1 MCVHRM
7 IYCFSPA
14 IGAGLLPIPVKTL
27 RPFAILIALPAIAAG
42 AQLVLNPGFEI
53 LPFPTSWT
61 NNGATSSAGLNATAT
76 AARLAYNTTTSLSQT
91 LAAAPAAF
99 TADLS
104 FQIPGNNEAQAFHVL
119 LETSSGAA
127 IDIRTATGGILQV
140 KENGVW
146 KPLYRITDY
155 ATFNV
160 PINSTVKLRVIG
172 RNFGTPSANYDLVWS
187 DAGGS
192 TLTHCAAGLNAFASN
207 AVILSA
213 LSKVTFSHDVPAGN
227 SFVVDDVTLSD
238 SAYTPPAA
246 DYSLSPAP
254 PPPPDKVVNISGVYP
269 HLAVTNTHD
278 ECGVGAVV
286 PWAGKLWAIT
296 YGPHLPAG
304 GSDKLY
310 EIAPDLSRV
319 IRSESVGGTPAN
331 RFIHTASN
339 QLIIGPHFI
348 DANRNVRTLSYSTLP
363 GRYTAT
369 AAHLTDPTNRVY
381 MFTMEDGLYDI
392 NVNDLTYKIR
402 YPDVQGTGDAFLAG
416 YHGKGAYSGQGL
428 LAVGNN
434 GEPNQTLPSGV
445 LATWNGTTQ
454 GTGTTPDRMVSWN
467 QVERIQTCEIT
478 GPGGI
483 RGNAN
488 PATDPIWTT
497 GFDPE
502 AVILHTLEN
511 GTWHTWRLPK
521 ASYTHD
527 GAHGWHTEWPRIRQ
541 LDPADPNSIYLMH
554 MHGLFYQ
561 FPKTFSST
569 DFSGLTPLCSYYKM
583 PVDYCMFNG
592 RLVMGKNDTT
602 RFSNALVP
610 KAESNLW
617 FGQLSDLQTWGAP
630 TGHGAV
636 WMNEAVT
643 AGQLSDP
650 FLVSGF
656 PQGTLHLRNLGV
668 SSIGIELQTSN
679 GTPAWTTLKSLTLP
693 AGGYLAESVNNLNV
707 QWMRLRA
714 MQASTNLTAF
724 FHLHTPYK
732 HITPASAGS
741 DEFAA
746 LADIKDTRSCSD
758 GIIRVMNNT
767 TLKLEYASSRTN
779 SGGAYS
785 THRYH
790 QIGGDM
796 VLADVADATSESTL
810 RSAAATTQDFGSDA
824 ASAWVMEG
832 ANKFRLPKL
841 DALYDAPFA
850 AGWARGFREV
860 VTERQ
865 ILNCH
870 GTFYEVPRSI
880 SGGYRKMRA
889 LATHGK
895 RITDFASWRGLL
907 VLTGVLDDGPAS
919 DKLVKNADGTAAL
932 WLGEVDD
939 LWRMGEPRGT
949 GGPWKNTAV
958 SANTASDPYLMYG
971 YDRKELNLSAQDATT
986 ITVEVDFL
994 GDDSWSVYQTFNLAA
1009 GQSVTHLFPTGFH
1022 AHWVRVKSSA
1032 ATTATAQFTYGP
1044 AAVRDRFLD
1053 WARAEGLPTGGGRDA
1068 IFHDDRDG
1076 DGIPAIIEFLIGGD
1090 PDAFNMHPVRA
1101 GTSHAEFIV
1110 REITPED
1117 RITFDVEFSQDLVVW
1132 ETHPGSMTTSPDQSG
1147 VPVGFVRMN
1156 VTYPSGH
1163 QRSFLRMNAQ

>member
-1 MCVHRM
+1 MDQFIHLKS
-7 IYCFSPA
+7 I
-14 IGAGLLPIPVKTL
+14 VKTL
-27 RPFAILIALPAIAAG
+27 LPFVALLVSPVVASG
-42 AQLVLNPGFEI
+42 AQIVLNPGFETP
-53 LPFPTSWT
+53 PFATSWT
-61 NNGATSSAGLNATAT
+61 NSGAITIAGLNGTTT
-76 AARLAYNTTTSLSQT
+76 AARLRYNYTDALSQT
-91 LAAAPAAF
+91 LTATASNF

-104 FQIPGNNEAQAFHVL
+104 FQVAGVDTTQAFHVL
-119 LETSSGAA
+119 LDAGAGTA
-127 IDIRTATGGILQV
+127 VDIRTTTSGVIQI

-155 ATFNV
+155 ATFNF
-160 PINSTVKLRVIG
+160 PINSTFKLRVIG
-172 RNFGTPSANYDLVWS
+172 RNFGTPSASYDLAWS
-187 DAGGS
+187 DVGGT
-192 TLTHCAAGLNAFASN
+192 TLTHAATGLTAFAST
-207 AVILSA
+207 AA
-213 LSKVTFSHDVPAGN
+213 TTAPLSKIGFSHDVYAGN
-227 SFVVDDVTLSD
+227 SFTVDDVTVTD
-238 SAYTPPAA
+238 SASTPPAA
-246 DYSLSPAP
+246 DYSLAAAP
-254 PPPPDKVVNISGVYP
+254 PPPPDKVVKISGIYP

-296 YGPHLPAG
+296 YGPHLPTG
-304 GSDKLY
+304 GTDKLY

-319 IRSESVGGTPAN
+319 IRGESIGGTPAN
-331 RFIHTASN
+331 RFIHTPSN
-339 QLIIGPHFI
+339 QLVIGPHFI
-348 DANRNVRTLSYSTLP
+348 DASRNVRTLSYSTLP

-369 AAHLTDPTNRVY
+369 AAHLTDPANRVY

-392 NVNDLTYKIR
+392 NVNDLTYKVR
-402 YPDVQGTGDAFLAG
+402 YPDVQGTGDSFLAG

-434 GEPNQTLPSGV
+434 GEPNQTFPSGV

-454 GTGTTPDRMVSWN
+454 GTGSTPDRMVAWN
-467 QVERIQTCEIT
+467 QIERIQTCEIT

-483 RGNAN
+483 YGNPN

-502 AVILHTLEN
+502 AVILHSLEN
-511 GTWHTWRLPK
+511 GIWNTWRLPK

-561 FPKTFSST
+561 FPKTFSSSN
-569 DFSGLTPLCSYYKM
+569 FAGLTPLCSYYKM

-592 RLVMGKNDTT
+592 QLVMGKNDTT
-602 RFSNALVP
+602 KFSNALVP

-617 FGQLSDLQTWGAP
+617 FGQLADLQTWGAP

-636 WMNEAVT
+636 WMNDAVA

-656 PQGTLHLRNLGV
+656 PEGTLHLRNLGAA
-668 SSIGIELQTSN
+668 SISVEIQTSN
-679 GTPAWTTLKSLTLP
+679 GTPAWSVLKTLTIP
-693 AGGYLAESVNNLNV
+693 ASGYLAESINNLGV
-707 QWMRLRA
+707 QWVRLRA
-714 MQASTNLTAF
+714 VQASTNFTAF

-732 HITPASAGS
+732 HVTPASAGS

-746 LADIKDTRSCSD
+746 LADIKDTRSYSD
-758 GIIRVMNNT
+758 GLIRVMNNT
-767 TLKLEYASSRTN
+767 ALKLEYASSRASS
-779 SGGAYS
+779 SGATA

-796 VLADVADATSESTL
+796 VLADVVDPTSESTL
-810 RSAAATTQDFGSDA
+810 RTAAATTQDFGSDT
-824 ASAWVMEG
+824 ASAWVTEG

-841 DALYDAPFA
+841 DPLYDSPFA

-889 LATHGK
+889 LTTHGK

-907 VLTGVLDDGPAS
+907 VLTGVLDGAPAS

-932 WLGEVDD
+932 WLGEIDD

-949 GGPWKNTAV
+949 GGPWKDTAV
-958 SANTASDPYLMYG
+958 AANTASDPYLMYG
-971 YDRKELNLSAQDATT
+971 YNRKELTLSATDATT
-986 ITVEVDFL
+986 INVEVDFL
-994 GDDSWSVYQTFNLAA
+994 GDNTWSTYQAFNLTA
-1009 GQSVTHLFPTGFH
+1009 GQTLTHVFPDGYH

-1032 ATTATAQFTYGP
+1032 ATTASAQFAYGP
-1044 AAVRDRFLD
+1044 AAVRDGFLD
-1053 WARAEGLPTGGGRDA
+1053 WARENNLPTGGGRGSL
-1068 IFHDDRDG
+1068 INRDG
-1076 DGIPAIIEFLIGGD
+1076 DHDGIPDLIEYLVHGNPNLTD
-1090 PDAFNMHPVRA
+1090 PNPIQPGA
-1101 GTSHAEFIV
+1101 GFGEFILSNQAAADSLTV
-1110 REITPED
+1110 E
-1117 RITFDVEFSQDLVVW
+1117 VEFSTDLMTW
-1132 ETHPGSMTTSPDQSG
+1132 ITHPESVIVSPDQA
-1147 VPVGFVRMN
+1147 N
-1156 VTYPSGH
+1156 TPSG
-1163 QRSFLRMNAQ
+1163 FTRMRIAHPAGQSGYFYRLHAK